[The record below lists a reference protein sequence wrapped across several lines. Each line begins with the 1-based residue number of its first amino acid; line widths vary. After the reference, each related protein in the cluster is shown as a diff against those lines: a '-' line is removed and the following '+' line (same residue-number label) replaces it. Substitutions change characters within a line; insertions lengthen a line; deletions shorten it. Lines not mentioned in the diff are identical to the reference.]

1 MTVKPEKM
9 EVSIVKCILKQ
20 KMYINS
26 FNIPSRTDHF
36 RPLTVDRM
44 IILKSTLDTC

>member
-1 MTVKPEKM
+1 MTTLAEKM
-9 EVSIVKCILKQ
+9 AASIVTSILKQ

-26 FNIPSRTDHF
+26 FDISSRTYHF

-44 IILKSTLDTC
+44 IILKCTLDTC